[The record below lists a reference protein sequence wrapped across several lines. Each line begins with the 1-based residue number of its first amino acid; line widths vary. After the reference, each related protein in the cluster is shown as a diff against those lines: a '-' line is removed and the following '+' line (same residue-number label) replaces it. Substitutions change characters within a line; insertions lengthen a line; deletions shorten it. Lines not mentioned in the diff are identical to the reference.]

1 MIAWGLWV
9 RENGLKKITIVVAAL
24 LSGCAGT
31 KVLKESEPIQTTR
44 PLATVSDQHATAT
57 LDWVI
62 VRDGPG
68 TWAKNADWDE
78 YLLSIS
84 NVSDQSMRVTEI
96 IVVDSLDIRVES
108 QPTRKLLVRNTK
120 TIARRYRD
128 SDIEVRAG
136 RGVGTMLA
144 TGAGVTVLGIGV
156 ANATAGTLFITGTAF
171 GAGVAA
177 ANALLFLGPALA
189 VGGIVRGVNNN
200 AVNNE
205 IEQRQTLLPAHL
217 PPNEELELDVFFP
230 LVPSP
235 KSIEVT
241 YTDATGE
248 HRLTIDTNTVLSGL
262 HIDAPNEEEIV
273 VNGE

>member
-1 MIAWGLWV
+1 M
-9 RENGLKKITIVVAAL
+9 

-31 KVLKESEPIQTTR
+31 KVLKESEPIQTTQS
-44 PLATVSDQHATAT
+44 LATVSDQRATVT

-78 YLLSIS
+78 YLLSVS
-84 NVSDQSMRVTEI
+84 NLSDQPLRITGI
-96 IVVDSLDIRVES
+96 TVVDSLDTHIES

-120 TIARRYRD
+120 TTARRYRD

-136 RGVGTMLA
+136 RGAGTMLA
-144 TGAGVTVLGIGV
+144 TGAGITVLGIGV
-156 ANATAGTLFITGTAF
+156 ANATVATLFTTTTV

-189 VGGIVRGVNNN
+189 VVGIVRGVNNS

-205 IEQRQTLLPAHL
+205 IEQRQTILPAHL

-230 LVPSP
+230 LAPSP

-248 HRLTIDTNTVLSGL
+248 HRLTIDTSTVLSGL
-262 HIDAPNEEEIV
+262 HINAPD
-273 VNGE
+273 G

>member
-1 MIAWGLWV
+1 M
-9 RENGLKKITIVVAAL
+9 KKITIVVVAL

-31 KVLKESEPIQTTR
+31 KVLKESEPIQTTQS
-44 PLATVSDQHATAT
+44 LATVSDQRATVT

-78 YLLSIS
+78 YLLSVS
-84 NVSDQSMRVTEI
+84 NLSDQPLRITGI
-96 IVVDSLDIRVES
+96 TVVDSLDTHIES

-120 TIARRYRD
+120 TTARRYRD

-136 RGVGTMLA
+136 RGAGTMLA
-144 TGAGVTVLGIGV
+144 TAAGVTVLGIGV
-156 ANATAGTLFITGTAF
+156 ANATAATFFMTGTTV

-177 ANALLFLGPALA
+177 ASALLFLGPALV
-189 VGGIVRGVNNN
+189 VGGIVRGVNNS

-205 IEQRQTLLPAHL
+205 IEQRQTILPAHL
-217 PPNEELELDVFFP
+217 PPNEGLELDIFFP
-230 LVPSP
+230 LAPSP
-235 KSIEVT
+235 ESIEVT

-248 HRLTIDTNTVLSGL
+248 HRLTIDTSTVLSGL
-262 HIDAPNEEEIV
+262 HINAPD
-273 VNGE
+273 G